1 MASTLSKGSI
11 STLSGSSSG
20 VSSGAPSPTGTTTKS
35 GGSKPRSKLSKNRL
49 SSFTSGSWNP
59 FRRTQSLGKIF

>member
-1 MASTLSKGSI
+1 MAMSHSSKGSI

-20 VSSGAPSPTGTTTKS
+20 ISSGAPSPTGTTTKS
-35 GGSKPRSKLSKNRL
+35 ATKTRSKLGKTRL